1 MKFLQNLSDKQK
13 KYIKR
18 IIALTLAVILCVTA
32 GLLYMPDR
40 KLKAT
45 SEQSADSAFSEG
57 EGAAAEAG
65 SSEDEITTESVTEEV
80 TIPPRDAAEPETESV
95 SSADETE
102 VVGEAEEERTEVG
115 FGNEAEPET
124 AADDMIF
131 DETETAEEP
140 AEDSETSSYVSDSSS
155 FFGDW
160 TESGSGETGEQEFE
174 SAAEEQEAGAALNAS
189 EDGEADQTESG
200 ETGSKLIT
208 QDHETTEDWEKTLPE
223 TLTGSWADDIAAVA
237 ESQLGYQEST
247 IATRTTEGGTVRRG
261 YTRYGDWNGDAY
273 EDWSLDFA
281 AFCLYYAEIDPAVV
295 PVNTTDSSAWIR
307 LLEDAEYV
315 LPVRTDMDTAAEPV
329 NDGENGF
336 VTDFARGDLVFFRNG
351 KLGNASVPHIGI
363 VLETADNSIT
373 VIEGDRNNAV
383 EKNTYEKDSSD
394 ITAAFAL
401 PVNQYTDGSEEG
413 ADDGSSGLITLNGED
428 EDLAEDGQSDAQTDT
443 EEEDLQDGS
452 EDEDGSDNWYT
463 TEDTDGGEE
472 AEDGSQAAEGSDEA
486 EPDEK
491 ADEQKVGQETEAEDA
506 GSDSDTAAYASGVR
520 HVRVRGGNYTITV
533 SFGTECK
540 IPEDAEFRATAISRI
555 HKQHAFYSEQAI
567 AAVADQ
573 TGADAQTDAGTPELQ
588 VEYLFDLSIYDKE
601 GNEIQ
606 PAAPLQVAVEMKQ
619 ETLETSQEIHAVH
632 FSGTELQG
640 NQIVAAES
648 GTPFTTPGSES
659 GDVSG
664 TPAQAEPEVLGTS
677 SEAGKTVQFQVESFS
692 LYAIVATVIEKNILA
707 SDGHNYK
714 VTVTCSPDAG
724 IPKDAELEVDELLDA
739 SADYA
744 YYLAKAEDALG
755 RKAGSSDYARF
766 FDIRIVMDGK
776 EIQPAEGS
784 TVDVQVELTDSD
796 SGSLQV
802 VHFGEEPEV
811 LDVTAEAG
819 TVSFAAA
826 GFSVYA
832 IVDAP
837 EAPTAVSGWNSI
849 KSVEDLARIG
859 RQGVYAAHKDGY
871 YLTDKITKISNVR
884 TGITKTA
891 KASSPDEAAGAVLYY
906 FEQLEGT
913 ADQFYVFCK
922 DINTGAP
929 RYVKQSANSL
939 TLISDKAEATV
950 FTARLFT
957 GTTDNFVLIGSNNY
971 CWNMQGGVNGKSIAA
986 YDNTEDVN
994 ARIKLEYFNQIERDP
1009 YHLDGKTYGIAYHND
1024 TAAAAALTAKAKTQS
1039 GVERLEAADMLMRP
1053 DVLDNEGILLVAANS
1068 DITEW
1073 TFHCDHEDRYYI
1085 TTTVNGLKKYLTING
1100 RNIVLTDEAGR
1111 GENSL
1116 IQVIPGSDANS
1127 GKYRFTAGG
1136 YALEINLSNNSTANG
1151 FWGSTNNADTNWLNL
1166 VEKSVL
1172 PEEDFTLY
1180 AARKVSVSD
1189 EENVYDKEEDGE
1201 RQQSQ
1206 IIIYTRIWNDMTK
1219 KYEFYAVDHDG
1230 SLVRCY
1236 DTGDG
1241 IEWIASR
1248 VNTALWTFTEYR
1260 NNDGTSTHYYELQNV
1275 QYGNYI
1281 APQVSGGQILSNKP
1295 LGVNLNGRRYGENY
1309 TPIIAW
1315 DDANYAFAGLKTEK
1329 RHIVSC
1335 PLAEAEDFYF
1345 AVVNPEK
1352 PDETEDHLTEVKTID
1367 SSQYGISMKMIDFN
1381 NPLAVDRDSVQHAFF
1396 GSHPN
1401 NYDPGLLSTDLN
1413 EEGYPTTTEKTG
1425 HKDPLSKLFT
1435 GMTDVN
1441 HLFLQSVYNESGY
1454 FEYDSTSNFAHLNED
1469 GTFTVYDQLGAIGN
1483 STGPTR
1489 THGQFMPYNNI
1500 EAGKF
1505 AYDSAGKPITNQT
1518 DVLATELSDLNPR
1531 KGEKLYSIPQ
1541 DKADY
1546 FFGMEMAAS
1555 FTQTASGLDAWGHDI
1570 IFEFSGDDD
1579 FWLYVDNELVLDLGG
1594 VRSAMTG
1601 SVNFRTGDIVNGST
1615 KTTLYE
1621 TFKKNYQTR
1630 GLSQKEIEKKL
1641 AEIFTKNDDGQYI
1654 FRDYTNHTM
1663 KMFYMERG
1671 QGASN
1676 LHMRFNLAAV
1686 RPGTVVLSKKL
1697 SGTENAANN
1706 LIEFPY
1712 QIYYRLKKD
1721 GGDAYHLLGA
1731 ENGDTDRV
1739 TYKGTVNTVTY
1750 RNSFTPAGGSVAY
1763 KHVFFLKPGE
1773 SAVIDLPDDTLD
1785 YYIVECGVN
1794 PAVYDRVTAN
1804 DVVLTGKET
1813 ANAGRQDFATA
1824 PAAAADRPEVDYDNH
1839 VSEGAMRTLTITKK
1853 LYDVDGKTALVY
1865 PQDSTLF
1872 TFRLY
1877 LGNENADAANLPRAN
1892 LYSYFVKDPQGN
1904 YCRWN
1909 TAEQKFESLGF
1920 KDYSEL
1926 SGYLAGLSGAEKES
1940 VIFKTSMN
1948 GSVSKIPADYIIEV
1962 RDLIVGTQFKVEE
1975 RDEEIP
1981 RGYTLRLNDGYQ
1993 RLDTVPQQ
2001 NTQTTPISGT
2011 IQVNEDPRILVS
2023 NQKGWGLT
2031 LEKIWTDRDFMETH
2045 DPIYFAVYVKGT
2057 KDGEDTFELL
2067 DGSVREL
2074 KTNESSIYYFFG
2086 NLQSGIPFA
2095 NYIVREVNVEAEGAS
2110 LTVDNRG
2117 VVSGYKT
2124 VTPIEEGGNLTIGG
2138 KPVGG
2143 TYSESGYS
2151 YTVSYYPGEQTTQN
2165 ENVRTDRVVNSR
2177 PGIEI
2182 YKQDWS
2188 GNALAGAVFTLKDA
2202 DGKNV
2207 AAKFYTSAA
2216 DDGLITTAYLSE
2228 GTYTMT
2234 ETEAPQ
2240 GYTVM
2245 DQPMTIKVD
2254 RDDQGKAKITVSG
2267 PDKAYYEIEYTRSSM
2282 AARITIKNRPSA
2294 FQVKKVDALT
2304 GAALKDVHFA
2314 LYRQVTD
2321 NNGNKRKD
2329 YNPMKGYENLTT
2341 DENGILE
2348 KVSMELGAGTYYLTE
2363 TKAAPE
2369 YDLLKEDICFT
2380 IGRDGTVTV
2389 DDGIHNGWLKS
2400 ESDSGEG
2407 KGNISYSIE
2416 IPNGKMKKISFKK
2429 VDIGAPNQS
2438 ALAGAEFDLYRVTD
2452 GVREET
2458 PLMKGLASGDDGLL
2472 AKGKQ
2477 KVFELPDGTYELI
2490 ETKAPAGYNLK
2501 VTPVTVTIGTT
2512 AEEQSITDG
2521 EENQEANGAT
2531 RYGVHYD
2538 EGTTLSVDGKGITRD
2553 EDTKV
2558 VTVLIS
2564 NHAGFELPHTGGP
2577 GTRMFTILGLLLIL
2591 GAGLMAV
2598 IRRRNDLI

>member
-1 MKFLQNLSDKQK
+1 MTQ

-18 IIALTLAVILCVTA
+18 SIALALAVILCVTA
-32 GLLYMPDR
+32 GLIYMPDR

-45 SEQSADSAFSEG
+45 DGQQAADAGAEG
-57 EGAAAEAG
+57 EGAVAEAG
-65 SSEDEITTESVTEEV
+65 GEEEMSTQSVTEEV
-80 TIPPRDAAEPETESV
+80 TIPSREAVETEDASEEEEADSAEEAAEADQGSEQEAEDDTDAADTAAVNEME
-95 SSADETE
+95 
-102 VVGEAEEERTEVG
+102 EAGSPDTDDGQDWQEEENLQDADGYESGTGEWTEPADGGRTENG
-115 FGNEAEPET
+115 DAGSAGS
-124 AADDMIF
+124 AGG
-131 DETETAEEP
+131 
-140 AEDSETSSYVSDSSS
+140 SVSDS
-155 FFGDW
+155 
-160 TESGSGETGEQEFE
+160 TEGSYGT
-174 SAAEEQEAGAALNAS
+174 
-189 EDGEADQTESG
+189 DQTDEQQ
-200 ETGSKLIT
+200 ETDQGKAQLIT
-208 QDHETTEDWEKTLPE
+208 QDHETAADWEATLPAV
-223 TLTGSWADDIAAVA
+223 LTGEWAEDLAAAA

-247 IATRTTEGGTVRRG
+247 IETTSSADGTVQRG
-261 YTRYGDWNGDAY
+261 YTRYGDWNGEPYA
-273 EDWSLDFA
+273 DWSLDFA
-281 AFCLYYAEIDPAVV
+281 AFCLYYAEVDFAAV
-295 PVNTTDSSAWIR
+295 PVDTTGSAEWIR
-307 LLEDAEYV
+307 VLENAERV
-315 LPVRTDMDTAAEPV
+315 LPVGDAA
-329 NDGENGF
+329 DY
-336 VTDFARGDLVFFRNG
+336 ARGDLVFLRNEKKG
-351 KLGNASVPHIGI
+351 SASVPHMGI
-363 VLETADNSIT
+363 VTAVDAGTIT
-373 VIEGDRNNAV
+373 VIEGDRDDAV
-383 EKNTYEKDSSD
+383 TESRYDKDSSE
-394 ITAAFAL
+394 ITAAFTMLQKQLITEYDSEGEAGETVDAGAESGAQEAGAGL
-401 PVNQYTDGSEEG
+401 QDDEAGQNSSGWFTLDGEAGSDDADAVSSEENPE
-413 ADDGSSGLITLNGED
+413 DDAAAGED
-428 EDLAEDGQSDAQTDT
+428 RPEDGT
-443 EEEDLQDGS
+443 G
-452 EDEDGSDNWYT
+452 
-463 TEDTDGGEE
+463 DGGEDAALDAAE
-472 AEDGSQAAEGSDEA
+472 AEAGQDVN
-486 EPDEK
+486 
-491 ADEQKVGQETEAEDA
+491 ADSAEDA
-506 GSDSDTAAYASGVR
+506 DGDAADEVTYSDGVREIRVKGADYSITAAYSAACR
-520 HVRVRGGNYTITV
+520 
-533 SFGTECK
+533 
-540 IPEDAEFRATAISRI
+540 IPEDAVFQATAIPDI
-555 HKQHAFYSEQAI
+555 HGQHEYYSEQAI
-567 AAVADQ
+567 AAVENQADPA
-573 TGADAQTDAGTPELQ
+573 ADKAAAGTASNKVQ
-588 VEYLFDLSIYDKE
+588 YMFDLSIYDAD

-606 PAAPLQVAVEMKQ
+606 PAAPMEVSVVMKKDMPETTQ
-619 ETLETSQEIHAVH
+619 EVHAVH
-632 FSGTELQG
+632 FPGTELQG
-640 NQIVAAES
+640 TKIVAAGGGQTENTS
-648 GTPFTTPGSES
+648 PLKLPGTTQTQTE
-659 GDVSG
+659 
-664 TPAQAEPEVLGTS
+664 TEVLGTS
-677 SEAGKTVQFQVESFS
+677 VTDNSTVQFQVESFS

-766 FDIRIVMDGK
+766 FDIRIVSGGK

-811 LDVTAEAG
+811 LDVTAESG

-849 KSVEDLARIG
+849 KSVEELARIG

-891 KASSPDEAAGAVLYY
+891 KASSPDIAAGAVLYY
-906 FEQLEGT
+906 FEQVEGT
-913 ADQFYVFCK
+913 ADQFYAFCK
-922 DINTGAP
+922 DANTGAA
-929 RYVKQSANSL
+929 RYVKQSSNSL
-939 TLISDKAEATV
+939 SLVSDKAEATV
-950 FTARLFT
+950 FTARLFP
-957 GTTDNFVLIGSNNY
+957 GTTDNFLLIGSNNF

-986 YDNTEDVN
+986 YNDTNDVN
-994 ARIKLEYFNQIERDP
+994 ARMKLEYFNQIERDP

-1024 TAAAAALTAKAKTQS
+1024 TAAAAALTAQAKTQS
-1039 GVERLEAADMLMRP
+1039 GVERLAADDMLMRP
-1053 DVLDNEGILLVAANS
+1053 DVLNNEGILLVAANS

-1100 RNIVLTDEAGR
+1100 RNVVLTDEAGR

-1127 GKYRFTAGG
+1127 GKYSFTANG

-1151 FWGSTNNADTNWLNL
+1151 FWGTTNNADTKWMNL

-1206 IIIYTRIWNDMTK
+1206 IIIYTRIWNDTTK

-1329 RHIVSC
+1329 GHIVSC

-1352 PDETEDHLTEVKTID
+1352 PDETEDRLTEVKTID

-1425 HKDPLSKLFT
+1425 HKEPLSKLFT

-1671 QGASN
+1671 RGASN

-1731 ENGDTDRV
+1731 EKGDTERV

-1750 RNSFTPAGGSVAY
+1750 RNSFTPAGGSVPY
-1763 KHVFFLKPGE
+1763 EHVFFLKAGE

-1804 DVVLTGKET
+1804 DVTLTGKET

-1824 PAAAADRPEVDYDNH
+1824 AAAAADRPEVDYDNH

-1877 LGNENADAANLPRAN
+1877 LGNENADATNLPLAN

-1909 TAEQKFESLGF
+1909 AEEQKFNSLGIRN
-1920 KDYSEL
+1920 YGEL
-1926 SGYLAGLSGAEKES
+1926 SKYLAGLTSSERES
-1940 VIFKTSMN
+1940 VVFSTSMN
-1948 GSVSKIPADYIIEV
+1948 GSVSKIPTDYIIEV

-1975 RDEEIP
+1975 RDYEIP
-1981 RGYTLRLNDGYQ
+1981 RGYTLRLDDGYQ
-1993 RLDTVPQQ
+1993 RLDTNE
-2001 NTQTTPISGT
+2001 NTQTEPISGT

-2086 NLQSGIPFA
+2086 NLQSGIPFV
-2095 NYIVREVNVEAEGAS
+2095 NYIVREVNVEAAEGAS

-2207 AAKFYTSAA
+2207 AAKSYTSAA

-2228 GTYTMT
+2228 GTYTLT

-2245 DQPMTIKVD
+2245 DQPMTIEVD
-2254 RDDQGKAKITVSG
+2254 RDEQGKAKITVSG
-2267 PDKAYYEIEYTRSSM
+2267 PDKAYYEVEYTRSSM

-2329 YNPMKGYENLTT
+2329 YNPMKGYENLAT

-2389 DDGIHNGWLKS
+2389 DDGMHNGWLKS
-2400 ESDSGEG
+2400 ESDSDEG

-2452 GVREET
+2452 GAREET
-2458 PLMKGLASGDDGLL
+2458 PLMKGLVSGDDGLL

-2477 KVFELPDGTYELI
+2477 TVFELPDGTYELI

-2501 VTPVTVTIGTT
+2501 ETPVTVTIGTA
-2512 AEEQSITDG
+2512 AEEQGIAGG

-2538 EGTTLSVDGKGITRD
+2538 EGTTLSVDGKGIIRD

-2577 GTRMFTILGLLLIL
+2577 GTRMFTILGLLLIM

-2598 IRRRNDLI
+2598 IRRRNVLI